1 MFLNKS
7 FLAEIL
13 YDRSKI
19 TYLHKTLYK
28 LKTYLHYRNTYDQ
41 PTTYLDYEIPMTYL
55 EELLHIKLLDP
66 LCSLDLARSHDKL
79 KSIYL
84 HYHIVYGHQ
93 RWQDS
98 DLTRWAITNNVAFAF
113 DYIFL
118 WARSRDNLKAIYLH
132 YHNTYGQ

>member
-19 TYLHKTLYK
+19 TYLHKTLHK
-28 LKTYLHYRNTYDQ
+28 LKTYLHYRNTYDKQ
-41 PTTYLDYEIPMTYL
+41 TWQMVTYL

-66 LCSLDLARSHDKL
+66 LCSFDLARSHDKL

-84 HYHIVYGHQ
+84 HYHSVYGHQ

-132 YHNTYGQ
+132 YHNTYSH